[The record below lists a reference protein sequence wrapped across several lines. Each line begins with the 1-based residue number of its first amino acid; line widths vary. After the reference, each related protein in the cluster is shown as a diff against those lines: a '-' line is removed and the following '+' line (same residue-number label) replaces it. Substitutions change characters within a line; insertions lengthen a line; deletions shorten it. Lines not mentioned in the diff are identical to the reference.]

1 MDLHNEF
8 DNSFQGKPWHGKSA
22 AEIIEASDPEKVFV
36 HWIPNAHSIAE
47 LVLHLTAWTGE
58 VLERLYGGEAKV
70 PLRGDWPVVPET
82 NEAGWAQIVEDFR
95 SAHRKLKDRIEN
107 FSSEDWEKLTIDDRD
122 DNEQTRCTYAEMVNG
137 IIQHLAYH
145 AGQISLLQKF

>member
-1 MDLHNEF
+1 M
-8 DNSFQGKPWHGKSA
+8 
-22 AEIIEASDPEKVFV
+22 
-36 HWIPNAHSIAE
+36 
-47 LVLHLTAWTGE
+47 HLTAWTEE

-82 NEAGWAQIVEDFR
+82 NEAGWAQIVGDFR
-95 SAHRKLKDRIEN
+95 AAHQKLKERIEN
-107 FSSEDWEKLTIDDRD
+107 FTSEDWENLTVDDRD
-122 DNEQTRCTYAEMVNG
+122 DLEQTRCTYAEMVNG